1 MKMRIVSGA
10 FLALSVSMTACG
22 FTGHGEA
29 TQRLRV
35 LLAEKEQEVALAA
48 FQSGSSAEL
57 SERISKVGGIYATG
71 RGDWSLF
78 ISARGEGAD
87 VSLGVPDE
95 VSVGACLHIRG
106 NDLKALTIEQIDC
119 PASVLNQGET
129 GADQE
134 VELIDETRKLD
145 FEPVT
150 AKDPCDAPIAESNLD
165 RCGG

>member
-1 MKMRIVSGA
+1 MKMRVVSGA
-10 FLALSVSMTACG
+10 FVVLSVSMTACG
-22 FTGHGEA
+22 LTGDGEA

-35 LLAEKEQEVALAA
+35 LLTEKEQEVALAA
-48 FQSGSSAEL
+48 SQSGTSAEL
-57 SERISKVGGIYATG
+57 SERISTVGGIYAAG

-78 ISARGEGAD
+78 ISAKGVAE
-87 VSLGVPDE
+87 VSLGDPDE
-95 VSVGACLHIRG
+95 VSVGACLRIRG
-106 NDLKALTIEQIDC
+106 NGLEALTIEQIDC

-129 GADQE
+129 GADRE

-150 AKDPCDAPIAESNLD
+150 AKDPCDAPIAESNRD